1 MPSDSYVNSSVN
13 DEPALNAKNY
23 MVEHDETV
31 EVEEQPVKQESTET
45 DHIDVGDK
53 CKGDAVQSTAVGD
66 RMKQNDIIKE
76 AGSVILSTC
85 YETSIPSDAVVEA
98 YEETVNCVSP
108 SSYVHMSDAEDESQ
122 PESEH
127 EETVAANE
135 QVTVVEED
143 LSQQPP
149 LKKTKLWDEREA
161 V

>member
-1 MPSDSYVNSSVN
+1 MNASIN

-23 MVEHDETV
+23 IVEHDETV
-31 EVEEQPVKQESTET
+31 EVEEHLVKQESADTVH
-45 DHIDVGDK
+45 DDVPDQ
-53 CKGDAVQSTAVGD
+53 CRGDAAQSAAVAGD

-108 SSYVHMSDAEDESQ
+108 SSYVRMSDGEDESQ

-127 EETVAANE
+127 EETVATNE

-149 LKKTKLWDEREA
+149 LKKTKLWEERDA
-161 V
+161 M